1 MNKINGDAHQ
11 FQESLEDMTSNLRD
25 EELIEKIQEELTN
38 LKKLAKLHT
47 SRKESIL
54 ESNTGRLVNKPTSKF
69 KANTNTATQDP
80 VELFKVVKDN
90 NIKEGTPVCLS
101 PQVPPLLNS
110 LRNKEDKE
118 SCLQEVN
125 TQKNSFRL
133 GSIPQ
138 AYSNPFASGN
148 VGDLTMDI
156 SKQLESQIQHKIIS
170 GSPFAGNYNINI
182 NTKNEFQGQNIIT
195 IHPSRFN
202 NLTIDKDVNNFNI
215 GNSDQNL
222 QI

>member
-47 SRKESIL
+47 SGKESKL
-54 ESNTGRLVNKPTSKF
+54 DTGRLVNKPTSKF
-69 KANTNTATQDP
+69 KNNSIPSQDT
-80 VELFKVVKDN
+80 VELFNVIKDN
-90 NIKEGTPVCLS
+90 RQEKEGNSNVLS
-101 PQVPPLLNS
+101 PHIPPLINMI
-110 LRNKEDKE
+110 RNKEDKE
-118 SCLQEVN
+118 TGPQEVN
-125 TQKNSFRL
+125 TQKNSVRL
-133 GSIPQ
+133 SNLPQ
-138 AYSNPFASGN
+138 NYNNPFAQGS
-148 VGDLTMDI
+148 VDDLTKDI
-156 SKQLESQIQHKIIS
+156 SKHLESQIQHKIIA

-202 NLTIDKDVNNFNI
+202 NLTIDKDVNNFNLGSI
-215 GNSDQNL
+215 ETDHLN
-222 QI
+222 